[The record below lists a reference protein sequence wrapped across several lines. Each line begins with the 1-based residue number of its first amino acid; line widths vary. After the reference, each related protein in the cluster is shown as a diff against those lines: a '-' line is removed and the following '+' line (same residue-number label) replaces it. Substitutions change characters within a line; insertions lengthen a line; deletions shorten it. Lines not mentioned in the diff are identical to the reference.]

1 MREFPHM
8 NSSTFP
14 DVSTVDVYK
23 YNNEMNYARFNNDQM
38 RITLCSVPW
47 DLGEAHVGQRT
58 IEGVGNVVD
67 FGGEDARNAYF
78 DSLDGA
84 LRFDTKFRRFHM
96 NDSIKLPVPVTTLAT
111 YNYVEVMYYPEPGT
125 GGDLEYSEPG
135 AVERWYYFIREIRR
149 DASNTSVCSIMA
161 DTWQTFIYRIDIPY
175 MYLTRGHW
183 AVAHSDVDEYLSN
196 PAANSE
202 YLLTPDD
209 SFGEIGRAKA
219 TVAAVLNDDV
229 YACIATTGDVSA
241 SANWGSVNG
250 NGWNT
255 PACYTA
261 NVDGGVGA
269 ACIAMERGQLVT
281 FLNAVETQAPQ
292 FLQTVLGVFFAPKK
306 LVSLGAAV
314 TLFGVGVHLMNPQ
327 RASVPII
334 DLAKSQFGYAD
345 EYADLAKLYTFPYAA
360 LDVYSDDGS
369 ATRVNIE
376 DTSGTLT
383 LSAALQLTWPWIS
396 IDAQVQGLGGA
407 GAAGSVTFYNGARHV
422 MPYSGM
428 WYQKLMRWGIPV
440 YGVVQ
445 SAGTANFSTYWSRQ
459 QQLTAAAN
467 QQTSETASANLQVT
481 NAEVQTTA
489 NANINSRSNQAAL
502 MDTVLGNSLNQ
513 ALQAWNAGYTRSST
527 AAEIE
532 GQQLQAAVGAA
543 AGVVGSVASGA
554 LSGGTIGA
562 IGGLISGAI
571 SGGASMAN
579 TAIAAN
585 MESTKAEA
593 QISNTQ
599 AQVTETNTNN
609 SDKVDNQ
616 TSANTDTTTINNNA
630 SAAVAANS
638 TAVGV
643 ANAAR
648 NYSTASSAVSN
659 QVAQARLGAPMQYGS
674 PSGGETG
681 STRPI
686 GVFAT
691 VVTQSDAAIAQAGDE
706 FLRFGYRLNRYVKF
720 DGFNVMPHFSF
731 WQCQDMQLYSS
742 YVPDAYMDQI
752 RMLLFGGVTVWRD
765 PSEIGAV
772 SIYENK

>member
-8 NSSTFP
+8 NASTFP
-14 DVSTVDVYK
+14 NVSTVDVYK
-23 YNNEMNYARFNNDQM
+23 YNNEMDYARFNNDQM

-58 IEGVGNVVD
+58 IEGIGNVVD
-67 FGGEDARNAYF
+67 FSGEDARNAYF
-78 DSLDGA
+78 DGLDGA

-96 NDSIKLPVPVTTLAT
+96 NDSIKLPVPVTTLAN
-111 YNYVEVMYYPEPGT
+111 YNYIEVMYYPEPGT
-125 GGDLEYSEPG
+125 GDDLEYSEPG

-161 DTWQTFIYRIDIPY
+161 DTWQTFVYRVEIPY
-175 MYLTRGHW
+175 MYLSRGHW
-183 AVAHSDVDEYLSN
+183 AVAHSDVDEYLKN

-209 SFGEIGRAKA
+209 SFGDIGRAKA
-219 TVAAVLNDDV
+219 TGAAVLNDDV
-229 YACIATTGDVSA
+229 YACIATTGDVS
-241 SANWGSVNG
+241 SSSNWGRVNES
-250 NGWNT
+250 GWNT
-255 PACYTA
+255 PACRAAT
-261 NVDGGVGA
+261 VDGGVGA
-269 ACIAMERGQLVT
+269 TCFAMERRQLVT
-281 FLNAVETQAPQ
+281 FLNAVESQAPQ

-306 LVSLGAAV
+306 LVSLGSAV
-314 TLFGVGVHLMNPQ
+314 TLFGVDVHLMNPQ
-327 RASVPII
+327 RASVPVI

-360 LDVYSDDGS
+360 LDVYGDDGS

-383 LSAALQLTWPWIS
+383 LSAALQLTWPWLS

-407 GAAGSVTFYNGARHV
+407 GAAGSVTFYNGIRHV

-428 WYQKLMRWGIPV
+428 WYQKLMRWSIPV

-445 SAGTANFSTYWSRQ
+445 SAGTANFSTYWNRQ
-459 QQLTAAAN
+459 QQFTAAAN
-467 QQTSETASANLQVT
+467 QQASENASANLQVA
-481 NAEVQTTA
+481 NAGVQTTA
-489 NANINSRSNQAAL
+489 NAAINSRSNQAAIA
-502 MDTVLGNSLNQ
+502 DSSLGNAINQ
-513 ALQAWNAGYTRSST
+513 ALQAWNSGASRDNT
-527 AAEIE
+527 AIE
-532 GQQLQAAVGAA
+532 VEGEQLQAAVGAA

-554 LSGGTIGA
+554 MSGGPIGA

-579 TAIAAN
+579 TAISAN
-585 MESTKAEA
+585 MSTEKTEN
-593 QISNTQ
+593 QIYYTQQEVYATNANNT
-599 AQVTETNTNN
+599 
-609 SDKVDNQ
+609 DKVNNQ
-616 TSANTDTTTINNNA
+616 AGANTDTTTTSNNA
-630 SAAVAANS
+630 ATAVAANS
-638 TAVGV
+638 AAVGV

-681 STRPI
+681 STRPM

-706 FLRFGYRLNRYVKF
+706 FLRYGYRLNRYVKF

-731 WQCQDMQLYSS
+731 WQCQDMQLCSS
-742 YVPDAYMDQI
+742 YVPDAYMDQL

-765 PSEIGAV
+765 PSEIGAI
-772 SIYENK
+772 SIYDNK